1 MDFDLGKEERH
12 ICEQLSQLDQ
22 AELSAYMDILRSQ
35 DIAEARGAMLHGFSA
50 IKGTGYVGFVF
61 DGKGMGPAVT
71 AVREKLATVSTPL
84 FLSLEAGNGLLVR
97 LLKQYGAEKQQD
109 QLLSALVS
117 CKAIGSVAVIEE
129 HGNIEDNP
137 FQSALV
143 KEKEKFVLSGRKW
156 FVINA
161 PMADWIA
168 VACAMEETF
177 AFALVSG
184 NAHGLSIGPR
194 LSLMGLEGT
203 PFYSIDLNHVTVSPG
218 QVIGPLDSPQALRQ
232 LRRWED
238 EILVSASLGIMR
250 RAYESA
256 RDHAKSHKCGGK
268 PLVVYQEIGFKLA
281 EMLTLLQTAQLLAY
295 RAAWMAKVGDR
306 EADVVLHCAKVFC
319 AESAEKIASGAV
331 QILGGQGLVRGNPA
345 EQAYRDS
352 KYIHI
357 AGISTE
363 RSRMKIGDRVLEV
376 Y

>member
-1 MDFDLGKEERH
+1 MDFDLGKEEKH

-22 AELSAYMDILRSQ
+22 AELSSHMDVLRSQ
-35 DIAEARGAMLHGFSA
+35 GIAEARDAMLHGFRA
-50 IKGTGYVGFVF
+50 IASTGYVEFVL
-61 DGKGMGPAVT
+61 GGRGVGPAVT

-97 LLKQYGAEKQQD
+97 LLKQYGAEGQQD
-109 QLLSALVS
+109 QLLPALVS
-117 CKAIGSVAVIEE
+117 CKTIGSVAVTEE

-143 KEKEKFVLSGRKW
+143 REKEKLVLSGGKR
-156 FVINA
+156 FVINGS
-161 PMADWIA
+161 MADWIA
-168 VACAMEETF
+168 IACIMEGAF

-184 NAHGLSIGPR
+184 DAHGLSVGPR

-203 PFYSIDLNHVTVSPG
+203 PFYSMDLNHVTVSPE
-218 QVIGPLDSPQALRQ
+218 QVIGPLASDEALRQ
-232 LRRWED
+232 LRLWED

-268 PLVVYQEIGFKLA
+268 PLVLYQEIGFKLA

-295 RAAWMAKVGDR
+295 RAAWIKELGHR

-319 AESAEKIASGAV
+319 AESAEKIASGAI
-331 QILGGQGLVRGNPA
+331 QILGGRGLVRGNPA
-345 EQAYRDS
+345 EQAYRDA
-352 KYIHI
+352 KYIQI